1 MHIGDNQESALIIN
15 GAGGRMG
22 RRIIA
27 LSRETGA
34 FQLVG
39 AVDYPQH
46 PDLGKDAGVLAGIE
60 TLGVPLTAKLQG
72 KADVVI
78 DFSLPQAADAT
89 MDFCEKN
96 GISLVL
102 GTTGLSKEQL
112 ARLSV
117 VAAKIPVVQAT
128 NMSLGMNLLFALVG
142 KVAKALGP
150 EYDVEIVEAHHRFK
164 KDAPSG
170 SALSLAESVCRETG
184 RSYPDCL
191 TYGREERSPCAK
203 RAPSVFMP
211 SGQAISSVSTLSSTV
226 PSARP
231 SPSNTTP
238 TPATPSSTA
247 PFALPSGWL
256 SKNRAFIKCSMFWV

>member
-1 MHIGDNQESALIIN
+1 MKSALIIN

-191 TYGREERSPCAK
+191 TYGREGKESLRQKGTIGIHAV
-203 RAPSVFMP
+203 RAGDIVGQHSV
-211 SGQAISSVSTLSSTV
+211 IYSTLGETV
-226 PSARP
+226 TIEHNAHTRD
-231 SPSNTTP
+231 T
-238 TPATPSSTA
+238 
-247 PFALPSGWL
+247 FVHGAL
-256 SKNRAFIKCSMFWV
+256 RAAQWVAKQKPGLYKMLDVLGLNE

>member
-1 MHIGDNQESALIIN
+1 MKSALIIN

-27 LSRETGA
+27 LSRETEA

-60 TLGVPLTAKLQG
+60 TIGVPLTAKLQG

-96 GISLVL
+96 SISLVL

-184 RSYPDCL
+184 RSYPGCL
-191 TYGREERSPCAK
+191 TYGREGKESLREKGTIGIHAV
-203 RAPSVFMP
+203 RAGDIVGQHSV
-211 SGQAISSVSTLSSTV
+211 IYSTLGETV
-226 PSARP
+226 TIEHNAHTRD
-231 SPSNTTP
+231 T
-238 TPATPSSTA
+238 
-247 PFALPSGWL
+247 FVHGAL
-256 SKNRAFIKCSMFWV
+256 RAAQWVAKQKPGLYKMLDVLGLNE